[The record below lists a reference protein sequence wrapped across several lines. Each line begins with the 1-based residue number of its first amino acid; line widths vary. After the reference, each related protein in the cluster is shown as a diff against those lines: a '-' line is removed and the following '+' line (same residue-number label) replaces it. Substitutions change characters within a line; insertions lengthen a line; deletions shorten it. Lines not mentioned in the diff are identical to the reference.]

1 LQTGGTLGGTGT
13 VGGATTVG
21 NNGTIRGGDVTGVG
35 TLTLAGSLTIGSGG
49 TLSTKIASTSAT
61 ANLLAAT
68 GAFTFDTGGR
78 VLIDGSSV
86 PFDPATSY
94 TYTIATSG
102 MSTGG
107 LNVTDQSV
115 FSFANFANSS
125 AFTFSL
131 TGNTGGAVLLNFTPV
146 PEPATVLAIGAAG
159 LGLAGWFR
167 RRRNV

>member
-1 LQTGGTLGGTGT
+1 MQTGGTGT

-68 GAFTFDTGGR
+68 GAFTFDTNGR
-78 VLIDGSSV
+78 VLIDGSNV
-86 PFDPATSY
+86 TFDPATSY
-94 TYTIATSG
+94 SFTIATSG
-102 MSTGG
+102 TSTAG
-107 LNVTDQSV
+107 LNVTNQSA
-115 FSFANFANSS
+115 FSFANFANPS

-131 TGNTGGAVLLNFTPV
+131 TGSTGGAVSLNFTPV
-146 PEPATVLAIGAAG
+146 PEPGLLLAVSVAG

-167 RRRNV
+167 RRRNPAQSG